1 MALFIEMYF
10 LYNIKTILMIEKNN
24 KWRESQTFLTGFFF
38 LMYCS
43 QYNIS

>member
-24 KWRESQTFLTGFFF
+24 TWRESQTFLTVTFF
-38 LMYCS
+38 
-43 QYNIS
+43 